1 MFASII
7 QESRR
12 DNPVILADH
21 LIDKWLADYDV
32 NGKHFMRINVNW
44 QRWRPNAILTLGTD
58 VSIRPL
64 EAMYAPINY
73 LSNVD
78 KNSHF
83 DCDLSK
89 LKFRFE
95 GKNRIKKQYEEEYI
109 PPETPSSVNTGSK
122 GGIRRSSSSGSCT
135 VVNRSSSS
143 FASSKTQGG
152 PALSFRKHPIQ
163 PAAPK
168 TSSMFIK
175 RPSARPASNT
185 VRAAGVPYARPVEC
199 RSMVT
204 HHNGSRT
211 QQISFNEMIQFN
223 QSISKNHDQALE
235 GESWIK
241 SCGRKEKRNH

>member
-1 MFASII
+1 M
-7 QESRR
+7 
-12 DNPVILADH
+12 
-21 LIDKWLADYDV
+21 
-32 NGKHFMRINVNW
+32 
-44 QRWRPNAILTLGTD
+44 
-58 VSIRPL
+58 SIRPL